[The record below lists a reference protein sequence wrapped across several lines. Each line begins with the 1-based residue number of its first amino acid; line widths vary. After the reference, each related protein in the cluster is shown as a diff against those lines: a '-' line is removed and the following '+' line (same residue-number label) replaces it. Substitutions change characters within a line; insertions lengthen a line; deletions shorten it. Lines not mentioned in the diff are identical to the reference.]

1 MEPNSITRQDFEKA
15 VGDLREEFD
24 AKLEKVLDRVLT
36 AVFGFVNGASARM
49 EWLEGVETS
58 VRKDVVGLERRLQ
71 ACERS
76 GRRPSAKK
84 AR

>member
-1 MEPNSITRQDFEKA
+1 MEPDSVTRHDFEKA

-24 AKLEKVLDRVLT
+24 AKLEKVQDRVLT

-58 VRKDVVGLERRLQ
+58 VRKDIVRLERRLQ

-76 GRRPSAKK
+76 GRKPSATK
-84 AR
+84 AK

>member
-1 MEPNSITRQDFEKA
+1 MEPDSVTRQHFEKV

-24 AKLEKVLDRVLT
+24 AKLEKVQDRVLT

-58 VRKDVVGLERRLQ
+58 VSKDIVRLEGRLQ

-76 GRRPSAKK
+76 GRKASGRKAK
-84 AR
+84 

>member
-1 MEPNSITRQDFEKA
+1 MEPDNISRYDFERA

-24 AKLEKVLDRVLT
+24 AKLEKVEDRVLT

-58 VRKDVVGLERRLQ
+58 ARKDIVRLERRLQ
-71 ACERS
+71 VCERS

-84 AR
+84 AH